1 MARYSVALAAVLM
14 HTLIGIV
21 CAMPGMPGPP
31 GSGPARS
38 GRTIQCPSCGRHF
51 KTHRAVRQHQAHMGK
66 TSKCYTDL
74 RPPIPSGWA
83 GGGARAAGR
92 AENLSRGG
100 RLPGM
105 MDSDTDSNGARSPRQ
120 MDRDE
125 KPSPAAAS
133 DSDSDGNPGP
143 AEPFAHPADPADDMQ
158 VKYCHIHH
166 IHLYTYI

>member
-31 GSGPARS
+31 GSASGPGLS

-74 RPPIPSGWA
+74 RPPIPIWLGRRRRA
-83 GGGARAAGR
+83 RGRTGG
-92 AENLSRGG
+92 EPQSR
-100 RLPGM
+100 R
-105 MDSDTDSNGARSPRQ
+105 
-120 MDRDE
+120 
-125 KPSPAAAS
+125 PAARY
-133 DSDSDGNPGP
+133 DGLGHGLKRSTQSAPDGRGST
-143 AEPFAHPADPADDMQ
+143 AFAGSGLGLGLGRQPRA
-158 VKYCHIHH
+158 C
-166 IHLYTYI
+166 